1 MLYTISY
8 YYDTIDL
15 TSNTEVRQ
23 MTDKAKTL
31 LINAM
36 RTYLSRQGV
45 SGVSNQEI
53 LEVIE
58 SINNSFEL
66 SDDEKSQVKA
76 KLVEKFKPQT
86 NALTVQKQVTEQ
98 AQNLSVELNQGEIAT
113 IANIAQNQANFIG
126 NQISVIQ
133 SAILDF
139 VDRQHQQKQEDLA
152 KMLANVNQYSETKNQ
167 QFENQLGGELQKF
180 FQTSNSNF
188 GNCASS
194 ISAMLAEYKGNAN

>member
-1 MLYTISY
+1 MLYPISY

-53 LEVIE
+53 SEVIE

-76 KLVEKFKPQT
+76 KLLEKFKPQT

-152 KMLANVNQYSETKNQ
+152 KMLANVNQYSENKNQ

-194 ISAMLAEYKGNAN
+194 ISAMLAEYQGNAN

>member
-1 MLYTISY
+1 MLYPISY

-53 LEVIE
+53 SEVIE

>member
-1 MLYTISY
+1 
-8 YYDTIDL
+8 
-15 TSNTEVRQ
+15 
-23 MTDKAKTL
+23 
-31 LINAM
+31 M

-53 LEVIE
+53 SEVIE

-76 KLVEKFKPQT
+76 KLLEKFKPQT

-180 FQTSNSNF
+180 FQASNTGF

-194 ISAMLAEYKGNAN
+194 ISAMLAEYQGNAN